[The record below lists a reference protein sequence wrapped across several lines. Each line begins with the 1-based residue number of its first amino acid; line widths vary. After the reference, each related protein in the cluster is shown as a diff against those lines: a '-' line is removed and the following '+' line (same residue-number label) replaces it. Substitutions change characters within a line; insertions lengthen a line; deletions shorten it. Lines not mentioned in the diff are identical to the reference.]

1 VRSVMCQGASAT
13 KWGLTTRAF
22 LGLCL
27 CHFHIELTVAQVP
40 ENNYFRAWV
49 DMRDQGIVKQSLDYS
64 CGPAALATLL
74 SYYFQIPTSEQEIL
88 NVLESQSALWQLPAD
103 WRETGVSMA
112 ALAKMGNYKGLEAV
126 GVAIELGMLSR
137 LKIPAIAYLE
147 HRGLPHFSVIR
158 GVDGLGNIQ
167 LADPT
172 WGNQLLSQREFA
184 KLWPVG
190 ETGKGKL
197 LLLRPK
203 RNSKIAVDSSYFS
216 ISSRTPTLRNIN

>member
-1 VRSVMCQGASAT
+1 MYRKTSTA
-13 KWGLTTRAF
+13 KWRWAVGTLLSFF
-22 LGLCL
+22 LSY
-27 CHFHIELTVAQVP
+27 FAIESTAAQVP
-40 ENNYFRAWV
+40 ESNRFRAWV

-64 CGPAALATLL
+64 CGPAAMATLL

-88 NVLESQSALWQLPAD
+88 NVLERHSALWQLPDD

-112 ALAKMGNYKGLEAV
+112 ALAKMASYTGLEAV
-126 GVAIELGMLSR
+126 GVAIELAMLSR
-137 LKIPAIAYLE
+137 LKIPAIVYLE

-172 WGNQLLSQREFA
+172 WGNQLLSQREFV

-190 ETGKGKL
+190 QTGKGKL
-197 LLLRPK
+197 LLLRP
-203 RNSKIAVDSSYFS
+203 RQGSKIAVDSSYFS
-216 ISSRTPTLRNIN
+216 ISSRAPTLLSIN

>member
-1 VRSVMCQGASAT
+1 
-13 KWGLTTRAF
+13 
-22 LGLCL
+22 
-27 CHFHIELTVAQVP
+27 VP